1 MIWVLREAISGEPL
15 INQIKEPNDSEFPV
29 MIESTEYYWH
39 MERQHY

>member
-15 INQIKEPNDSEFPV
+15 INQIKEPDDPEFPV